1 MTNKVSNEL
10 LEQVK
15 VINIKN
21 EIIKLKTENRSI
33 GQRIKYLWG
42 RESKYISI
50 IGNNVTNK
58 EVCKEYNK
66 KVDANYNLLC
76 LLFKLQESN
85 SKKILD
91 YRNKIKGVTSNTIK
105 QTKQLK
111 FVAVKRLETGNAS
124 EGNLVLSKTLDS
136 ESGKLLLKYIN
147 HVYKSNIYYKIDNII
162 ACISSSTISSIMASI
177 QMEFFNNSSIESP
190 FGVIRDS
197 HYHEKLGKLFGI
209 LREIQCWD
217 FHKYDVYL
225 AEVVE

>member
-15 VINIKN
+15 LINIKN

-33 GQRIKYLWG
+33 GQRIKYL
-42 RESKYISI
+42 RECAIRYCSISAYDKDKRVVSTNNL
-50 IGNNVTNK
+50 IG
-58 EVCKEYNK
+58 
-66 KVDANYNLLC
+66 LLK
-76 LLFKLQESN
+76 KLQADN

-91 YRNKIKGVTSNTIK
+91 YRNKLKNTTTTK

-111 FVAVKRLETGNAS
+111 FVAVKKLDADSVSKGS
-124 EGNLVLSKTLDS
+124 LVLSKTLDS
-136 ESGKLLLKYIN
+136 ESGKLLLNYIN
-147 HVYKSNIYYKIDNII
+147 HVYKSNVEYTIGNII
-162 ACISSSTISSIMASI
+162 ASIFSSTISSIMASI

-209 LREIQCWD
+209 LRETQCWD

>member
-1 MTNKVSNEL
+1 MSNKISNAL

-33 GQRIKYLWG
+33 GQRIKHLWE
-42 RESKYISI
+42 RENKYSSTIF
-50 IGNNVTNK
+50 NNVTDK

-66 KVDANYNLLC
+66 KIDANYNLLC

-91 YRNKIKGVTSNTIK
+91 YRNKLKNTST
-105 QTKQLK
+105 TKHEKKLK
-111 FVAVKRLETGNAS
+111 FVAVKKLDTDNAS
-124 EGNLVLSKTLDS
+124 EGNFVLSKTLDS
-136 ESGKLLLKYIN
+136 ESGKLLLNYIN
-147 HVYKSNIYYKIDNII
+147 NVYKSNVEYTIGNIVATI
-162 ACISSSTISSIMASI
+162 FSSTISSIMANI

-209 LREIQCWD
+209 LREIQCWN